1 MEQQTNR
8 DRRLKDSTIIAHAG
22 RDPEAHSGAVNPP
35 VYHAS
40 TITFPSIS
48 AMNKARQD
56 RFNNVT
62 YGRIGTPTS
71 YALEDAVAEL
81 EGGDR
86 SIALPSGLA
95 AIAAAITA
103 FAKSGDHILMVD
115 NVYGPARKFCD
126 QFLTGYGVSV
136 TYFDPHLTAELEPLI
151 QENTRLVYLESPGSQ
166 TFEMQD
172 VPAISALAHRRGLTV
187 LMDNTWGTPC
197 FFKSFEKG
205 VDVSIHAAT
214 KYIGGHSDLMLGLVV
229 AKEDHYR
236 TVKSNA
242 MLLGLCAG
250 PDDCFLA
257 LRGLRTIEARLRMH
271 QAHALEVANWL
282 TGHPLVEQVL
292 YPALPGADGHR
303 LWKRDFLGACG
314 LFSVVLRPCSEA
326 AVAAMVDGL
335 RFFGLGASWGGFE
348 SLVLPMH
355 PEDLRSA
362 TRWEPLGPVLR
373 FHIGLEDP
381 RDLIHDLECGFDRLR
396 AVQQAVPA

>member
-1 MEQQTNR
+1 MDQQTNKH
-8 DRRLKDSTIIAHAG
+8 RRLKDSTIIAHSG
-22 RDPEAHSGAVNPP
+22 RDPESHSGAVNPP

-40 TITFPSIS
+40 TITFPSVD

-56 RFNNVT
+56 RFNNIT
-62 YGRIGTPTS
+62 YGRISTPTS
-71 YALEDAVAEL
+71 LALEEAVAEL
-81 EGGDR
+81 EGGYR
-86 SIALPSGLA
+86 SVTLPSGLA

-115 NVYGPARKFCD
+115 SVYGPARKFCD
-126 QFLTGYGVSV
+126 QFLTGYGVST
-136 TYFDPHLTAELEPLI
+136 TYFDPHLTTEIEPLI
-151 QENTRLVYLESPGSQ
+151 QENTRLIYLESPGSQ
-166 TFEMQD
+166 TFEVQD
-172 VPAISALAHRRGLTV
+172 VPAISAVAHRHGLAV

-229 AKEDHYR
+229 TNEEHYR

-242 MLLGLCAG
+242 MLLGFCAG

-271 QAHALEVANWL
+271 QTHALEVANWL
-282 TGHPLVEQVL
+282 AGHPLVDQVL
-292 YPALPGADGHR
+292 YPALPGAPGYE

-314 LFSVVLRPCSEA
+314 LFSIVLKPCSEA

-355 PEDLRSA
+355 PEDFRSA
-362 TRWEPLGPVLR
+362 TRWESTGPVLR

-381 RDLIHDLECGFDRLR
+381 GDLIDDLESGFDRL
-396 AVQQAVPA
+396 QAARQSVSS

>member
-1 MEQQTNR
+1 MEEQTNK
-8 DRRLKDSTIIAHAG
+8 DRRLKDSTIIAHSG
-22 RDPEAHSGAVNPP
+22 RHPEAHFGAVNPP

-40 TITFPSIS
+40 TITFPSIA
-48 AMNKARQD
+48 AMSEARQD
-56 RFNNVT
+56 RFNNIT
-62 YGRIGTPTS
+62 YGRLGTPTS
-71 YALEDAVAEL
+71 LALEDAVAEL
-81 EGGDR
+81 EGGYR
-86 SIALPSGLA
+86 AVTAPSGLA

-103 FAKSGDHILMVD
+103 FAKAGDHILMVD
-115 NVYGPARKFCD
+115 TVYGPARKFCD
-126 QFLTGYGVSV
+126 QFLADYGVTA
-136 TYFDPHLTAELEPLI
+136 TYFDPHLTTEIESLI
-151 QENTRLVYLESPGSQ
+151 QNNTRLVYLESPGSQ

-172 VPAISALAHRRGLTV
+172 VPAISAIAHKRGLTV
-187 LMDNTWGTPC
+187 LFDNTWGTPC

-205 VDVSIHAAT
+205 IDVSIHAAT

-229 AKEDHYR
+229 TNEAHYHA
-236 TVKSNA
+236 VKSNA
-242 MLLGLCAG
+242 TLLGLCAG

-282 TGHPLVEQVL
+282 AGHPLVEQVL
-292 YPALPGADGHR
+292 YPALPGAPGHE

-314 LFSVVLRPCSEA
+314 LFSIILKPCSEA

-335 RFFGLGASWGGFE
+335 QFFGLGASWGGFE

-362 TRWEPLGPVLR
+362 TSWKSAGPVLR

-381 RDLIHDLECGFDRLR
+381 QDLLHDLESGFDRLQAASR
-396 AVQQAVPA
+396 TAVA